1 MNKDIIKGNWREIKG
16 KVQQKWGQL
25 TNDEVDKM
33 QGNHEELRGAIQKK
47 YGYQKDQAEQE
58 IDQFV
63 KENKWH

>member
-16 KVQQKWGQL
+16 KVQQKWGQI

-33 QGNHEELRGAIQKK
+33 QGNYEELSGAIQKK
-47 YGYQKDQAEQE
+47 YGYQKDKAEQE

-63 KENKWH
+63 KENKLH